1 MITKNY
7 VIKYNDPRHP
17 DLRFRFAE
25 TIELPIF
32 VAFNDH
38 GSPPPKNPSQKTWIF
53 LSIAK
58 AMAYHHAEACILSP

>member
-25 TIELPIF
+25 AIELPIF

-38 GSPPPKNPSQKTWIF
+38 GSAPPVR
-53 LSIAK
+53 K
-58 AMAYHHAEACILSP
+58 AGQPNIGVAPINRFITTR

>member
-25 TIELPIF
+25 AIELPIF
-32 VAFNDH
+32 MAFNDR
-38 GSPPPKNPSQKTWIF
+38 GSLCPHK
-53 LSIAK
+53 
-58 AMAYHHAEACILSP
+58 